1 MTAPSAEVTYLWDG
15 TKVKTSSA
23 LGHGRLYKGSF
34 VYSVSPTSTQLER
47 ISHDEGRILAAAGA
61 SGTEF
66 IDTWHVRD
74 YLGSVRA
81 VYDIS
86 TPANEVADASEHV
99 LEQSDYYAFG
109 GRIDDG
115 NQAFDQTNRYRY
127 NGKEQLRFESL
138 NLDPGLTDYGARYYA
153 PTFGRWTTPDP
164 LADKYYSVS
173 PYAFCNNNP
182 VNFVDPDGKS
192 YGDYYSYTGE
202 YIASDG
208 IEDNKVYLV
217 RDKYIDTYRNSV
229 ERTEN
234 SYSAVHELKK
244 GAKEV
249 GGLII
254 QSRFEETDTYTI
266 SEFHTV
272 GGDESINGYIL
283 EPAGPSTTV
292 SNQNKRVP
300 EGLYNIDNY
309 SSKRYPSNFV
319 LYNDLVPKD
328 RAVLYHIGNSSE
340 DTRGCM
346 LPGTTYNGNDFIG
359 DSTTKF
365 KELKRYI
372 NSIGANNVKV
382 IVKNSIR

>member
-1 MTAPSAEVTYLWDG
+1 MHQGVQIIESIA
-15 TKVKTSSA
+15 
-23 LGHGRLYKGSF
+23 
-34 VYSVSPTSTQLER
+34 
-47 ISHDEGRILAAAGA
+47 HDEGRFLAVQGA

-81 VYDIS
+81 VYDI
-86 TPANEVADASEHV
+86 TPDPEDVTNAGSQI
-99 LEQSDYYAFG
+99 LEQNDYYAFG

-127 NGKEQLRFESL
+127 NGKEQLRFEGI

-153 PTFGRWTTPDP
+153 PAFGRWTSPDP

-182 VNFVDPDGKS
+182 VNFVDLDGKS

-202 YIASDG
+202 YIVSDG

-234 SYSAVHELKK
+234 FHSAVHELKK

-266 SEFHTV
+266 SEFHTL

-328 RAVLYHIGNSSE
+328 RAILYHIGNSSE